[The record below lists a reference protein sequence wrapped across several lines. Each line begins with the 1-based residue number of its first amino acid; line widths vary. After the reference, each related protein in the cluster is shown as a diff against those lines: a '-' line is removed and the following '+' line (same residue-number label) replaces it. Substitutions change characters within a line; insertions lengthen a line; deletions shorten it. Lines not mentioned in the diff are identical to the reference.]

1 MTAHGFVEL
10 LPLQELDVRL
20 DQLRHRR
27 TKHPLAAELRKI
39 ESEQAA
45 QQAIIDEIVGR
56 RTVFDTQQGKIEED
70 IEHIDYRRADIE
82 KRLYDGSVTGTKD
95 LLAMQTESAHLAERK
110 SALEDH
116 ELEVMEALEP
126 IVAEFETASAVSD
139 AILVRRADK
148 QLELERALG
157 DVQDELTELE
167 PRRAQL
173 AAGLPAEL
181 VERYEALRVEFGG
194 VALVQLVGSSCSGC
208 HLALSA
214 MDVDRIRHQGAAV
227 EVRCPECNRVFVH

>member
-1 MTAHGFVEL
+1 MTANGFAEL

-39 ESEQAA
+39 EAEQTA
-45 QQAIIDEIVGR
+45 QHLVIDEIVAR
-56 RTVFDTQQGKIEED
+56 RSVFDGQQAKIEDD
-70 IEHIDYRRADIE
+70 IAHIDHRRAEIE

-110 SALEDH
+110 TALEDT

-126 IVAEFETASAVSD
+126 IIAEFDAASVVSD
-139 AILVRRADK
+139 AISVRRVDK
-148 QLELERALG
+148 QVELENALG
-157 DVQDELTELE
+157 DVQHELADLE
-167 PRRAQL
+167 PRRAEL

-181 VERYEALRVEFGG
+181 VSRYEVLRADFGG
-194 VALVQLVGSSCSGC
+194 VALVQLVGSTCSGC
-208 HLALSA
+208 HLSLSS
-214 MDVDRIRHQGAAV
+214 MEVDRIRHQAAGA
-227 EVRCPECNRVFVH
+227 EVRCPECNRVLVH